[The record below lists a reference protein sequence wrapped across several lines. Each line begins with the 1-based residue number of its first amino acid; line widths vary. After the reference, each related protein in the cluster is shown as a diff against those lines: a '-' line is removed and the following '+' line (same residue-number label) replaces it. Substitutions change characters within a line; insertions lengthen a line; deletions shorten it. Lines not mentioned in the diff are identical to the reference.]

1 MSDSSKEAGYK
12 PIVSIPQD
20 EFEEMLSRAA
30 ARGAK
35 RALKDVGLDGE
46 DAAEDIKELR
56 SLLSALQF
64 AKRTAFQT
72 FVKLLTTGILVA
84 LLAGL
89 ALKLKL
95 LTFIGVK

>member
-1 MSDSSKEAGYK
+1 MTGSSKEGRK
-12 PIVSIPQD
+12 LLVSIPQD
-20 EFEEMLSRAA
+20 EFEEMLNRAA
-30 ARGAK
+30 EEGAK
-35 RALKDVGLDGE
+35 RALHNVGLDGE

-72 FVKLLTTGILVA
+72 FVKLITTGILVA